1 MRTTFEQ
8 LEQAGIATEIID
20 ACRISWDHL
29 GAPGAWWTGEQRIAL
44 AQEIRRAAPRPLW
57 DRAPELV
64 DVGDDAVGPL
74 SAFERA
80 LAERVAVQPSSID
93 HETYLLIVERIGED
107 KYAELAAIA
116 SQLVPIDHL
125 HDALGLE
132 REPLP
137 AARAGQIT
145 RERPDGL
152 VDTVAFLPTMPADG
166 LPHVAVSLSLAQAD
180 NARRMLLVRAMY
192 SGRSFGDM
200 VWTHRALSRP
210 QIELVAARTS
220 ALNECFY

>member
-1 MRTTFEQ
+1 MSFES
-8 LEQAGIATEIID
+8 LADAGVADEIVD
-20 ACRISWDHL
+20 ACRVAWDHL
-29 GAPGAWWTGEQRIAL
+29 GEPGAWWTGEQRLAIAEGTR
-44 AQEIRRAAPRPLW
+44 AAAPRPLW
-57 DRAPELV
+57 DRAPELHTV
-64 DVGDDAVGPL
+64 SDDPQGDL
-74 SAFERA
+74 TAFERA
-80 LAERVAVQPSSID
+80 LVERVTVQPSSID
-93 HETYLLIVERIGED
+93 RATYAHVVERIGED

-116 SQLVPIDHL
+116 TQVVPVDHL
-125 HDALGLE
+125 HDALGLT
-132 REPLP
+132 REPFPP
-137 AARAGQIT
+137 AVPGEPT
-145 RERPDGL
+145 RERPWGL

-200 VWTHRALSRP
+200 VWTHRSLSRP